1 MQKSPTATP
10 KMDSTPMKIISL
22 ASRLYQATMHSLR
35 QFLEMVAEGNI
46 KEKFYRKQKMKW

>member
-1 MQKSPTATP
+1 MQKFLTATP
-10 KMDSTPMKIISL
+10 KMDSTPMRIILL
-22 ASRLYQATMHSLR
+22 ASKLYQLMMHSLR